1 MSELQANEQ
10 TIDMDNFDV
19 DATLE
24 ELSRKRYSMPPV
36 VIAALRQA
44 GQKATQRLLKMV
56 EDDKIFEKLSPN
68 NQLRVIEAAL
78 DRAYGKSETAA
89 SNELAMSRLSDDPK
103 KQGDHAKQ
111 LDEIQKRAQLHGNA
125 GAPRKRLPNM
135 SGADLLRSLDRT
147 SPSGPYPEDGEG
159 RATSH
164 SPSLSE
170 NDGSGH
176 QTRNRPVP
184 PNVVA
189 LRRRGE
195 DQ

>member
-1 MSELQANEQ
+1 MSELQPSNQ

-44 GQKATQRLLKMV
+44 GQKATQRLLAMI
-56 EDDKIFEKLSPN
+56 EDDKIFNKLTPN

-111 LDEIQKRAQLHGNA
+111 LDEIQKRAQLHANSGS
-125 GAPRKRLPNM
+125 PRRRLPNM
-135 SGADLLRSLDRT
+135 SGADLLRQLDKT
-147 SPSGPYPEDGEG
+147 SPSGPYPEDGETRG
-159 RATSH
+159 RHDPS
-164 SPSLSE
+164 SLS
-170 NDGSGH
+170 DGGAP
-176 QTRNRPVP
+176 RNRPVP

-189 LRRRGE
+189 LRRRGDDE
-195 DQ
+195 